1 MSSSA
6 RSVRFGRRTFLIAL
20 GVIPATTALVSCS
33 RDQPVRLT
41 GVDMRGED
49 QAIRPQDDLFRY
61 VNGSW
66 LRDYQLPPDRP
77 SYSTFDEVGDRVE
90 AQLREIVAGI
100 RDPRP
105 GSAEQQIRDLYD
117 ARLDSAEIERL
128 GLTPLADLFAAI
140 DGAANKADLARVMGG
155 LPIGGLI
162 GSDVGVD
169 PKNSAQYVATI
180 TQSGIDP
187 NMGEQYYRKPAYAE
201 QRAAYLTYLER
212 VAAGAGFADPAGTAQ
227 RVFEL
232 ETRIAAAF
240 WDDVRLRNPDA
251 TYNPMSW
258 AQLTALAPQFDWE
271 PWLAGATDRPHSL
284 FDRVVVGQ
292 PSFVAA
298 AGALWTEVDIAV
310 WREYLRMAV
319 VKHFASLL
327 PKAIADAEFDFVGK
341 ALQGLRERQEPWK
354 DGIETVNVHLGQQLG
369 KLYVAEHFPPA
380 AKERA
385 LAMVADLM
393 AAYRADF
400 TDSTWMSPPTRQA
413 AIAKLDKIVTKI
425 GYPDAWIDYSGLT
438 ITRGKLIESVRAA
451 ESFENKR
458 HFARLGTPVDKS
470 EWVMPPQVVNA
481 MYDPNANSITFPAAI
496 LQPPFF
502 DKDAEAAVNYGA
514 IGAVI
519 GHEIGHGFD
528 DQGSRYDGDG
538 NLRDWWTPEDRA
550 AFDIKTKQLIE
561 QYNGLV
567 PAGLDPSK
575 HVDGALTVGENL
587 ADLRGLGIA
596 LAALVI
602 AGKRDG
608 KDNFD
613 HRTMFLSWARIW
625 RNKSTAQQQELRL
638 AMDVHAPNEFRANQ
652 VVRNIEEF
660 YTTFGVQQG
669 DKLFL
674 PRDQRVSL

>member
-6 RSVRFGRRTFLIAL
+6 RSIRVGRRTFLIAL

-33 RDQPVRLT
+33 QERSVRLT
-41 GVDMRGED
+41 GVDMRGQD
-49 QAIRPQDDLFRY
+49 PTVRPQDDLFRY
-61 VNGSW
+61 VNGGW
-66 LRDYQLPPDRP
+66 LREYQLPPDKP
-77 SYSTFDEVGDRVE
+77 SFTTFDEVGDRVE
-90 AQLREIVAGI
+90 LQLREIVEGV
-100 RDPRP
+100 RDPRA

-117 ARLDSAEIERL
+117 ARLDQAEIERL

-140 DGAANKADLARVMGG
+140 DGAANKADLARVMGR

-162 GSDVGVD
+162 ALAVGPD
-169 PKNSAQYVATI
+169 PKNSSEYVGTVY
-180 TQSGIDP
+180 QSGIDP
-187 NMGEQYYRKPAYAE
+187 NMNEQYYRKPAYSG
-201 QRAAYLTYLER
+201 QCSAYRTYLQH
-212 VAAGAGFADPAGTAQ
+212 VAAGAGFADPTGTAQ
-227 RVFEL
+227 RVFDL

-240 WDDVRLRNPDA
+240 WADVRLRDPDA
-251 TYNPMSW
+251 TYNPLSW

-271 PWLAGATDRPHSL
+271 PWLAGVTDRPRAL

-292 PSFVAA
+292 PSFVTA
-298 AGALWTEVDIAV
+298 AGQLWAEVDIAA
-310 WREYLRMAV
+310 WREYLRIAV
-319 VKHFASLL
+319 VKRFASLL

-341 ALQGLRERQEPWK
+341 TLQGLRERQEPWK
-354 DGIETVNVHLGQQLG
+354 EGIATLNANLSQQLG

-400 TDSTWMSPPTRQA
+400 TESTWMSPQTKQA

-425 GYPDAWIDYSGLT
+425 GYPDHWIDYSGLT

-451 ESFENKR
+451 QSFELER
-458 HFARLGTPVDKS
+458 QFARLGTPVDKS
-470 EWVMPPQVVNA
+470 EWGMPPQLVNA
-481 MYDPNANSITFPAAI
+481 MYDPSANSISFPAAI

-502 DKDAEAAVNYGA
+502 DSDAEVAVNYGA

-550 AFDIKTKQLIE
+550 AFETKTKQLIE
-561 QYNGLV
+561 QYNTLV
-567 PAGLDPSK
+567 PTGLDPSN

-596 LAALVI
+596 LAALGM
-602 AGKRDG
+602 ADKRDG
-608 KDNFD
+608 RDNSD
-613 HRTMFLSWARIW
+613 HRTIFLSWARIW
-625 RNKSTAQQQELRL
+625 RDKSTTQQRELRL
-638 AMDVHAPNEFRANQ
+638 TMDVHAPNEFRVNQ
-652 VVRNIEEF
+652 VVRNIDEF
-660 YTTFGVQQG
+660 YTTFAVEPS
-669 DKLFL
+669 DKLYL
-674 PRDQRVSL
+674 PEDQRVSL